1 MWSSHDRGA
10 RYVLPWSGGSN
21 RQAERAV
28 PAAGVAE
35 LRRMTS
41 VALIGTAEQNVRTGE
56 RALLLDLRES
66 PSPD

>member
-1 MWSSHDRGA
+1 MTGEPVMYCPGKPGATGRGA
-10 RYVLPWSGGSN
+10 DRP
-21 RQAERAV
+21 RC
-28 PAAGVAE
+28 GVAE
-35 LRRMTS
+35 LGPMPS

>member
-1 MWSSHDRGA
+1 MTGEPVMYCPGPAGATGRGA
-10 RYVLPWSGGSN
+10 GRPRCWRCG
-21 RQAERAV
+21 AE
-28 PAAGVAE
+28 
-35 LRRMTS
+35 RMTS